1 MNQKKYGLSDIRIR
15 IRIRYVRQFSYAY
28 LKNQLGERQYVPKRA
43 GAISEETRYVL
54 DYFKVEDPEL
64 ITDVGAQLKDISIRK
79 TAGISSQIS
88 LKKAWKP

>member
-1 MNQKKYGLSDIRIR
+1 MHIWKISW
-15 IRIRYVRQFSYAY
+15 
-28 LKNQLGERQYVPKRA
+28 GERQYVPKRA
-43 GAISEETRYVL
+43 GAVSEETRYVL

-88 LKKAWKP
+88 LKKHGKPWKN